1 MKQGSPAAGDR
12 CGGQALV
19 EFAAVLPVLLL
30 VTIGLINLGLLM
42 AAQLEL
48 TQAAWE
54 GARAGATI
62 LNPAVGDAEIRGAID
77 GSLYLLDPSRLA
89 VSIEPNQDEWP
100 RTEPWP
106 EPRGHPIRVTL
117 SYDYPLYLPGTLQV
131 QLQARA
137 VSRIEYQNP

>member
-1 MKQGSPAAGDR
+1 MVLR
-12 CGGQALV
+12 RTGQALI

-30 VTIGLINLGLLM
+30 LTIGMINLGLLM

-62 LNPAVGDAEIRGAID
+62 VEPSIGDAEIMGAVD
-77 GSLYLLDPSRLA
+77 NALFLLDPGLLA
-89 VSIEPNQDEWP
+89 VAIDPGQDDWP
-100 RTEPWP
+100 RNAPWP
-106 EPRGHPIRVTL
+106 EPRGHPLQVSL
-117 SYDYPLYLPGTLQV
+117 SYPFPLYLPGALEI

-137 VSRIEYQNP
+137 VSRMEYQNP